1 MEELGDL
8 SKTPFPVLLAGLYRA
23 DATGTLIVRAG
34 PYVKNVYIKD
44 GAVIFAA
51 SSSRN
56 DRLGEML
63 LRRKLLKLRDYE
75 AVSEKIKPGLR
86 FGTILVNMGLLSAG
100 QLVKVVVE
108 QVKEM
113 VFSLFGLPSGEW
125 RFTDGMSAADEVIT
139 LSINTT
145 ELLHQGVKRMDTVT
159 PMLRVFHHT
168 SLLPRLTSTPDDL
181 ASLFRFDEAER
192 AVLEYV
198 DGSRTIVDIADL
210 TQLSNF
216 ELLKLLWVLVV
227 LELMEVKE
235 PARKADKESE
245 NEEPPDLAVTGEDLS
260 ELIP

>member
-1 MEELGDL
+1 MEKLGDL
-8 SKTPFPVLLAGLYRA
+8 SKTPFPVLLAGLYKA
-23 DATGTLIVRAG
+23 DATGTLTVRSG
-34 PYVKNVYIKD
+34 PYVKKVYIKD
-44 GAVIFAA
+44 GAVIFSA

-75 AVSEKIKPGLR
+75 AVSEEVKPGLR
-86 FGTILVNMGLLSAG
+86 FGTILVNMGLLSPG
-100 QLVKVVVE
+100 QLVKVVAE

-113 VFSLFGLPSGEW
+113 VFSLFSLPSGEW
-125 RFTDGMSAADEVIT
+125 RFTDSMSAADEVIT

-145 ELLHQGVKRMDTVT
+145 ELLRQGVKRMDTVT
-159 PMLRVFHHT
+159 PMLQVFHHT

-181 ASLFRFDEAER
+181 ASLFQFEEAES
-192 AVLEYV
+192 AVLGYM
-198 DGSRTIVDIADL
+198 DGSRTIADIADL

-235 PARKADKESE
+235 PARKAGEKNED
-245 NEEPPDLAVTGEDLS
+245 EEPPDLAVTGDDLS
-260 ELIP
+260 DLVP